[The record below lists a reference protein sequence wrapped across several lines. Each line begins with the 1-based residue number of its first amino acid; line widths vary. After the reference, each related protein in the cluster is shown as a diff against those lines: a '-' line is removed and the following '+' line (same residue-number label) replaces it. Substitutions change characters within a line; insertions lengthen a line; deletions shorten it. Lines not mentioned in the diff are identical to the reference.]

1 MLKFILHII
10 RSFNVRKILISIYL
24 FFLAALNTISFA
36 QPGGTE
42 LAGNISDA
50 DGMIPLEGVN
60 VVIVETSQGAV
71 TDSKGFY
78 RITGLKEGS
87 CTVSASMTGYRTEK
101 KKVTIRPGNENRL
114 DFIMAPQVYQIDSVT
129 VTAQREIRNLLKA
142 PYTEPFSLQPA
153 INKIR
158 YAEIQKQG
166 ATTVIDAVNYIP
178 GGLTE
183 TRGRQVK
190 QFFSVRG
197 QKYPY
202 PDYAV
207 NGVWQ
212 QEFEELPYFFSA
224 SDIGEI
230 EIIRSSAALLT
241 GLSGM
246 AGLIN
251 IKTREYS
258 ESETRGEFEYGT
270 WNSFHGHVSHG
281 GRAGSAGY
289 SIGAGFDMSNGP
301 SGKHARE
308 EMANL
313 NSGIDW
319 KLSDELTMK
328 GTIYYLE
335 GERQLRLA
343 EPPADKKYLDAV
355 QSFDPYR
362 ALISNIK
369 FAWRPA
375 KTLSSELQIF
385 FSYRD
390 PSFRDEVKGT
400 TSNERDYETGL
411 NIMQSVA
418 LSGSNTLRAGG
429 LYNRWIAPEGKRFY
443 IGKRCDTETY
453 SGVIVDEQQIGHV
466 TLDAGLRITRTYL
479 NEYAAFNI
487 EGEGGLFK
495 NVTPLTDEW
504 EPAIVQSNLG
514 AVWRVNNKLS
524 LYLNTAAGQVSPRR
538 GTLNMEM
545 GELKNEARLKLDLGA
560 SQTFGGSGKMTLTAF
575 RVIQKNAIAL
585 SGTTYTDTSTGII
598 RELYLNRDQ
607 DQTGVEYEIEG
618 PQLFG
623 MINPFCNFT
632 LMKSEMEKEGVEVTN
647 KENPVFISA
656 AGVYIKKNG
665 IDLNLFGKYV
675 SSFENERFAS
685 LQAGPQPLGKFLK
698 LDMTGGYSFNKK
710 IPVRLYVKVRNLTN
724 EKYSTVIGYPDFG
737 RMMYIGLNFN
747 LNHSRKTE

>member
-1 MLKFILHII
+1 MVRFILNII
-10 RSFNVRKILISIYL
+10 RSIFVRRTLVSFCLSLISAINAVTY
-24 FFLAALNTISFA
+24 S
-36 QPGGTE
+36 QPGGSALT
-42 LAGNISDA
+42 GNISDA

-60 VVIVETSQGAV
+60 VVIVETSQGTV
-71 TDSKGFY
+71 TDSKGSY

-87 CTVSASMTGYRTEK
+87 CTVSASMTGYRTER

-114 DFIMAPQVYQIDSVT
+114 DFVMASQVYQIDSVT

-158 YAEIQKQG
+158 YPEIQKQG

-258 ESETRGEFEYGT
+258 EAETRAEFEYGT
-270 WNSFHGHVSHG
+270 WNNFHGHVSHG
-281 GRAGSAGY
+281 GRAGNAGY
-289 SIGAGFDMSNGP
+289 SIGAGYDISNGP

-308 EMANL
+308 EMANF
-313 NSGIDW
+313 NAGIDW
-319 KLSDELTMK
+319 KLSDDLTMN
-328 GTIYYLE
+328 GTIYYLD

-375 KTLSSELQIF
+375 KNLSSELQLF

-411 NIMQSVA
+411 NFMQSVT

-443 IGKRCDTETY
+443 TGKRCDTETY

-466 TLDAGLRITRTYL
+466 TLDAGIRVTRTYL

-487 EGEGGLFK
+487 EGEGGAFK
-495 NVTPLTDEW
+495 NVMPLTDVW
-504 EPAIVQSNLG
+504 EPAVVQSNLG

-545 GELKNEARLKLDLGA
+545 GELKNETRLKSDLGA
-560 SQTFGGSGKMTLTAF
+560 SQTFGGSGKMTLTVF

-607 DQTGVEYEIEG
+607 DQTGVEYEITV

-632 LMKSEMEKEGVEVTN
+632 LMKSEMENEGVEVTN

-665 IDLNLFGKYV
+665 IDLNVFGKYV
-675 SSFENERFAS
+675 SPFENERFAS
-685 LQAGPQPLGKFLK
+685 PQAGPQPLGDFLN
-698 LDMTGGYSFNKK
+698 LDMTGGYSFNTR

-724 EKYSTVIGYPDFG
+724 KRYSTVIGYPDFG
-737 RMMYIGLNFN
+737 RMMYIGLNLN
-747 LNHSRKTE
+747 LNHNRKTE